1 MPTRT
6 PVGPPRSCGWRA
18 GLRPLVT
25 PASGPAGA
33 KGTGPSRVKRRVC
46 SVGGGRE
53 GPRPPRRE
61 PPRFRPGPNMAERE
75 VETGPRKRVGEVR
88 PRAGSG
94 LRAGGGGRGAAGR
107 VQPRARGWRGGRRPE
122 GGAARGSSLQ
132 VGQSSLAGGEGEGR
146 GPWSARVPSLSLL
159 GAVGAYSGSL
169 GDARCQA
176 PLLHPRGQRSPWK
189 FLWGEVRWGQR
200 WREEVVEG
208 LPSEQSPGGF
218 CGNTDRSQFIFLLTL
233 PSPLTVIKIQSGHS
247 TVHLGRSWAVS

>member
-1 MPTRT
+1 MEAINP
-6 PVGPPRSCGWRA
+6 PSPGPPAPAGPRAHAHAGGTPRSCGRRA

-61 PPRFRPGPNMAERE
+61 PPRFRAGPNMAERE

-94 LRAGGGGRGAAGR
+94 LRAGGRRGAGRGRPRSASGSWVARWSTARGRGGPWQPGGPLCRWDKARWPAARGRGGGRG
-107 VQPRARGWRGGRRPE
+107 PL
-122 GGAARGSSLQ
+122 GS
-132 VGQSSLAGGEGEGR
+132 
-146 GPWSARVPSLSLL
+146 PPFPCL
-159 GAVGAYSGSL
+159 GAVGAYSASL

-176 PLLHPRGQRSPWK
+176 PLLHPRG
-189 FLWGEVRWGQR
+189 
-200 WREEVVEG
+200 
-208 LPSEQSPGGF
+208 
-218 CGNTDRSQFIFLLTL
+218 
-233 PSPLTVIKIQSGHS
+233 
-247 TVHLGRSWAVS
+247 

>member
-25 PASGPAGA
+25 PASGPAAA

-61 PPRFRPGPNMAERE
+61 PPRFRAGPNMAERE

-107 VQPRARGWRGGRRPE
+107 VQPRARGWCGSRRPE
-122 GGAARGSSLQ
+122 GGAARGGPGVLSA
-132 VGQSSLAGGEGEGR
+132 GGTKLAGRRR
-146 GPWSARVPSLSLL
+146 GGGA
-159 GAVGAYSGSL
+159 GAVVRSGPLPFPAGGGGCVL

-247 TVHLGRSWAVS
+247 TLHLGRSWAVS